1 MEIGSVHDGSFGNA
15 KKAIEF
21 GASIGVDAIKFQLH
35 IADAET
41 TSYAPNPEYFKDESR
56 QEYFL
61 RTSFSLAQ
69 WQNLFEYAKSLGIDF
84 VVSPFSIEAV
94 DVLDQIGVKTLK
106 IASGEV
112 TNLPLLD
119 RINATEY
126 SVILSTGMA
135 SYQEI
140 DQAIETLSE
149 VKKLSILQC
158 TSAYPCLRNTHLPVM
173 KTTGNV
179 STCSYWIFRP
189 YKWPYSW
196 SRCCHYGRRIDRK
209 ALFFFS
215 YNVRE

>member
-1 MEIGSVHDGSFGNA
+1 M
-15 KKAIEF
+15 
-21 GASIGVDAIKFQLH
+21 
-35 IADAET
+35 
-41 TSYAPNPEYFKDESR
+41 
-56 QEYFL
+56 
-61 RTSFSLAQ
+61 
-69 WQNLFEYAKSLGIDF
+69 
-84 VVSPFSIEAV
+84 VSPFSIEAV

-158 TSAYPCLRNTHLPVM
+158 TSAYPCPLENTFASHEKLQEMYPHARIGFSDHTSGLTAGVVAVTM
-173 KTTGNV
+173 GAELIEKHF
-179 STCSYWIFRP
+179 SF
-189 YKWPYSW
+189 
-196 SRCCHYGRRIDRK
+196 SRIMYGSDASLVLNPTSSE
-209 ALFFFS
+209 AL
-215 YNVRE
+215 